1 METREKEMVP
11 VLIVGGS
18 LVGLSA
24 SVFLGR
30 LGVSHVVAE
39 RRAATSE
46 HPRGR
51 GNNMRTM
58 ELFRTAGLE
67 PDIREAAAVLSGNH
81 GIMQTD
87 KLAGGNS
94 RWLSARL
101 TGRSQPPETNVCST
115 RRCACS
121 QNDLEPVL
129 LSHARTLGGD
139 VRFGT
144 ELVSFAEDGDGV
156 TCELRERESGRTYS
170 VRTAYLLA
178 ADGPRS
184 PVRERLGIGQSGG
197 GDLFHNVSV
206 TFRSKLLRQ
215 VVEDQRFLV
224 CYLNG
229 TEGEGVLL
237 PVDNEEKWV
246 FHVPWFPERG
256 QTLESFTDTR
266 IADHIRA
273 AAGVRDL
280 DVEVTGRAPWHA
292 ADRVADSYREGRVFL
307 MGDSAH
313 EMPPTGAFGSN
324 TGIQDAH
331 NLAWKI
337 TAVLNGWAGEGLL
350 DTYEN
355 ERRPVALATSAR
367 AIEQAAREQHPGYA
381 AAQGGGQSTD
391 LMTVSLG
398 YRYVSTAVSGA
409 DTDAQT
415 IPQTLR
421 LQGDPGT
428 RAPHMAVVH
437 DGADRSTVDLYERDF
452 VLLCGLADGPWP
464 AAARAVAGR
473 LDIPLVS
480 YRAGAGPD
488 FDLDTSPAVA
498 AGGEDWAAT
507 HGVTPQGAVLVRP
520 DGMVAWRSAG
530 LPAHPED
537 ELTRVLQGLLSR

>member
-1 METREKEMVP
+1 M
-11 VLIVGGS
+11 IVGGS

-30 LGVSHVVAE
+30 RGIDHRVVE

-67 PDIREAAAVLSGNH
+67 PDIREAAATLAGNH

-87 KLAGGNS
+87 KLFGGQS
-94 RWLSARL
+94 RWLSARI
-101 TGRSQPPETNVCST
+101 TGRPPEADMCSA

-129 LSHARTLGGD
+129 LEHARALGGD

-144 ELVSFAEDGDGV
+144 ELVSFVQDEEGV
-156 TCELRERESGRTYS
+156 SCELRDRESGETSS
-170 VRTAYLLA
+170 VRAAYLLA

-184 PVRERLGIGQSGG
+184 PVRERLGIGQSGQ

-206 TFRSKLLRQ
+206 TFRSKTLRE
-215 VVEDQRFLV
+215 VAGDQRFLV

-229 TEGEGVLL
+229 DDGEGVLL
-237 PVDNEEKWV
+237 PVDNEEHWV

-256 QTLESFTDTR
+256 QELEHFTDVR

-273 AAGVRDL
+273 AAGVHDL

-292 ADRVADSYREGRVFL
+292 ADRVADRYQEGRVFL
-307 MGDSAH
+307 VGDSAH

-331 NLAWKI
+331 NLAWKVA
-337 TAVLNGWAGEGLL
+337 AVLRGWAGEKLL
-350 DTYEN
+350 DTYET

-367 AIEQAAREQHPGYA
+367 AIVQAAREQHPGYSPSRRSG
-381 AAQGGGQSTD
+381 QGTD
-391 LMTVSLG
+391 LMTTALG
-398 YRYVSTAVSGA
+398 YRYVSTAVA
-409 DTDAQT
+409 DADPDVPV
-415 IPQTLR
+415 IPDVLELR
-421 LQGDPGT
+421 AAPGT
-428 RAPHMAVVH
+428 RAPHMPVTREGIAV
-437 DGADRSTVDLYERDF
+437 STIDLYEQSF
-452 VLLCGLADGPWP
+452 VLLSGSAEGPWSK
-464 AAARAVAGR
+464 AARAAADKAGVPVTPYS
-473 LDIPLVS
+473 IGS
-480 YRAGAGPD
+480 GPG
-488 FDLDTSPAVA
+488 FDLDTGTA
-498 AGGEDWAAT
+498 DWAAV
-507 HGVTPQGAVLVRP
+507 HGTTAAGAVLVRP
-520 DGMVAWRSAG
+520 DGFVAWRTESI
-530 LPAHPED
+530 PDSPEQ
-537 ELTRVLQGLLSR
+537 ELTRVLQAVLSH